1 MHDPDRK
8 FILDGLRNGFK
19 LITESDPSLVD
30 GYDNYNYASATCFES
45 KPDVDDIFLKEV
57 DLGCISRVS
66 TKPRCIHS
74 IGRVPK
80 RDSGKSRP
88 IMGCSGPHGFSLY
101 DHIKRDLES
110 FWMNSIDTA
119 VCLENSTILAMS
131 ILGITTYVLV
141 FRVLRPFLIVSQML
155 LFA

>member
-19 LITESDPSLVD
+19 LITESDPSRVD

-57 DLGCISRVS
+57 DFGCISRVS

-101 DHIKRDLES
+101 DQIKRDLES

-119 VCLENSTILAMS
+119 VCLEN
-131 ILGITTYVLV
+131 
-141 FRVLRPFLIVSQML
+141 
-155 LFA
+155 